1 MTVAAATASAPAA
14 APTGE
19 LRGGEPR
26 LLADIGA
33 TYARFCV
40 EETAGRF
47 EHVRVLACADYTGFT
62 EVVRAYLD
70 ILAGLSLRLPRHG
83 AVAIANPVEGDSV
96 RMTNRD
102 WAFSIGQA
110 QRELR
115 LSTLLVV
122 NNFTALA
129 MSLPRIGPDSRLQ
142 VGGGTAQR
150 RGVIGLVGPGTG
162 LGVSGLVPT
171 GERWVT
177 LATEGG
183 HTGFAPADERELCVL
198 RHAWR
203 RFTHVSTERLV
214 SGPGLELIYEA
225 LREQTAGDHPAS
237 LTGTLPERLPA
248 AEIVRRALTAE
259 CPVCAEAVDCFCA
272 MLGTA
277 AADLALT
284 LGATGGIYIGGGI
297 VPRLGAAF
305 ARSAF
310 RARFEAKG
318 RFSGYLARIPTFVL
332 LGEHPSFLGLSLLLA
347 EHLPDTASA
356 NPLLAHVRASRDSLS
371 PAERRVADHVLNN
384 PRSVLSDA
392 IASIAQLSEVSQ
404 PTVIRFCRSLGF
416 QGLTDFKLKLG
427 SGLLGTLQLQ
437 RSAVRRQDATPD
449 LCAKVLDNTVSAIMQ
464 FRDTLHVE
472 AVDRAIGLLCE
483 ARRVE
488 FFGMGNSAVV
498 ALDAQHKLFRFR
510 IPSVAQTDPSLHALA
525 AEMLAPGDVAVFIS
539 SSGQPPELVRAAA
552 IAAER
557 CGAVIAITAAQSPL
571 AKRATV
577 CIAVEHSE
585 DSSAFVAMIS
595 RILHLLA
602 LDMVSVGV
610 AVRRTPEAIPAAEA
624 GGQAAGQ
631 ATEAQARPGPGLLI
645 SHVG

>member
-1 MTVAAATASAPAA
+1 MTTTAATASARP
-14 APTGE
+14 
-19 LRGGEPR
+19 GGEPR

-47 EHVRVLACADYTGFT
+47 EHVRVLACADFPGFT
-62 EVVRAYLD
+62 EVMQAYLD
-70 ILAGLSLRLPRHG
+70 ILAGLSTRLPRHG

-102 WAFSIGQA
+102 WAFSINEA
-110 QRELR
+110 QRALH

-129 MSLPRIGPDSRLQ
+129 MSLPRIGPEARLQ
-142 VGGGTAQR
+142 IGAGTAQR

-162 LGVSGLVPT
+162 LGVSGLVPA

-183 HTGFAPADERELCVL
+183 HTGFAPADERELSVL

-203 RFTHVSTERLV
+203 RYPHVSTERLV

-225 LREQTAGDHPAS
+225 LREQAPDGALAVAS
-237 LTGTLPERLPA
+237 PDSAFGGLPERLPA
-248 AEIVRRALTAE
+248 AEIVRRALAAE
-259 CPVCAEAVDCFCA
+259 CPVCIEAVDCFCA
-272 MLGTA
+272 MLGTVA
-277 AADLALT
+277 SDLALT

-305 ARSAF
+305 ARSGF

-332 LGEHPSFLGLSLLLA
+332 LGDNPSFLGLSLLLA
-347 EHLPDTASA
+347 EHLPDAASA
-356 NPLLAHVRASRDSLS
+356 NPLLEHVRASRESLS
-371 PAERRVADHVLNN
+371 PAERRVADHVLSN
-384 PRSVLSDA
+384 PRSVLNDA
-392 IASIAQLSEVSQ
+392 IALIAQMAEVSQ

-437 RSAVRRQDATPD
+437 RSPVRRQDVTPD

-464 FRDTLHVE
+464 FRDTLNVD
-472 AVDRAIGLLCE
+472 AVDRAIALLCE
-483 ARRVE
+483 AKRVE
-488 FFGMGNSAVV
+488 LYGMGNSAVV

-525 AEMLAPGDVAVFIS
+525 ADMLAPGDVAVFIS

-571 AKRATV
+571 AKRANV
-577 CIAVEHSE
+577 CIAVEHGE

-595 RILHLLA
+595 RILHLLV

-610 AVRRTPEAIPAAEA
+610 AVRRTPEAMSAPVPGGPAAD
-624 GGQAAGQ
+624 
-631 ATEAQARPGPGLLI
+631 AQARPGPGLLI
-645 SHVG
+645 SHVA